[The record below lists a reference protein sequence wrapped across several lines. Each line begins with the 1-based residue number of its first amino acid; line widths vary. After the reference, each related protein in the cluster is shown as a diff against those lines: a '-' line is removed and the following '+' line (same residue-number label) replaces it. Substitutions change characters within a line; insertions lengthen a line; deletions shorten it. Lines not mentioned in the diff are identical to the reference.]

1 MSELVAMF
9 QLLVACVVFA
19 VDLVAHSA
27 TFLPE
32 SDGWHSWEV
41 PAGAQGARACCYN
54 FRNDVMGE
62 RTGCRLGPGSDG
74 VTLNDDC
81 EPLSDTLRVYVF
93 RDGGK
98 VREIRALSAACPVET
113 KSAIKAKGAMDAEA
127 SIAWLVQ
134 QAQSGTSIAEDAVT
148 ALAMHAD
155 EVALPALQSLIED
168 RSQERDLREEALFW
182 LAQSDSDEAYR
193 YLDGLLSQR

>member
-1 MSELVAMF
+1 MTEVIALLRLV
-9 QLLVACVVFA
+9 VACVIFA
-19 VDLVAHSA
+19 VDLVASSA

-41 PAGAQGARACCYN
+41 PAGSQGTRACCYN
-54 FRNDVMGE
+54 IRNGVGGKA
-62 RTGCRLGPGSDG
+62 GCRLDPGAGGLSLDA
-74 VTLNDDC
+74 DC

-93 RDGGK
+93 RDGGQ
-98 VREIRALSAACPVET
+98 VREIRALSADCPVEAS
-113 KSAIKAKGAMDAEA
+113 SAVEAMGAMDAEA

-134 QAQSGTSIAEDAVT
+134 QAQGGTSIAEDAVI

-155 EVALPALQSLIED
+155 DVALPALQSLVED
-168 RSQERDLREEALFW
+168 RSQDRELREQALFW

-193 YLDGLLSQR
+193 YIDSLLGRR

>member
-32 SDGWHSWEV
+32 GDGWHSWEV
-41 PAGAQGARACCYN
+41 PAGPQGTRACCYN
-54 FRNDVMGE
+54 IRNGVVGKG
-62 RTGCRLGPGSDG
+62 GCRLGGPGGDG
-74 VTLNDDC
+74 LSIDADC
-81 EPLSDTLRVYVF
+81 DPLSDKLRVYVLQ
-93 RDGGK
+93 DGGK

-113 KSAIKAKGAMDAEA
+113 NSAIHAMGAMDAEA
-127 SIAWLVQ
+127 SVAWLVQ
-134 QAQSGTSIAEDAVT
+134 QARQGSAVSEDAVI
-148 ALAMHAD
+148 ALAMHTED
-155 EVALPALQSLIED
+155 VALPALQSLVED
-168 RSQERDLREEALFW
+168 RKEEQDLREKALFW

-193 YLDGLLSQR
+193 YIDRLLGQR